1 MNLSNATWRKASR
14 SSEQGDACVELAV
27 WRKAS
32 RSHDDGDA
40 CVELASVPSAWRK
53 ASRSHEDGDQCV
65 EVAGVSDAVAFRDS
79 KDPNGPKLII
89 SRSNFHRFAEVIKNL
104 SVSAS

>member
-1 MNLSNATWRKASR
+1 MQPDLGN
-14 SSEQGDACVELAV
+14 AV

-32 RSHDDGDA
+32 RSTAEGDN
-40 CVELASVPSAWRK
+40 CVELAGVPVVWNR

-79 KDPNGPKLII
+79 KDPGGPKLIVNRVDF
-89 SRSNFHRFAEVIKNL
+89 RSFVQALKDL
-104 SVSAS
+104 